1 MGQKDV
7 ISKQI
12 FKRIL
17 VDVATYIFKLQLE
30 SVELIETEQQR
41 IEERRADLVARVV
54 DSEGKAFILHLEI
67 QNQNQKT
74 MPDRMLRYLTDIRL
88 NYPDEDV
95 FQYLLY
101 IGKEALTMPDNI
113 QTAQLNYRYAVI
125 DMHEID
131 YHVFMAQNTPDALV
145 MAILCDFK
153 DSSTKDVVHEIISKL
168 IALSQDDKKML
179 REYIS
184 MLEILASNRNINL
197 DIQQEFEMLQI
208 EIEKLPSFMMGEGKG
223 IEKGINRE
231 REKSKKK
238 FLKIAKQL
246 LMMNIPVEKIIE
258 MTELDKSDIENLKKE
273 D

>member
-1 MGQKDV
+1 MGQKDI
-7 ISKQI
+7 ISKSI

-30 SVELIETEQQR
+30 SVELIET
-41 IEERRADLVARVV
+41 ERRADLVARVV

-101 IGKEALTMPDNI
+101 IGKDALTMRDNI
-113 QTAQLNYRYAVI
+113 ATAQLNYRYPVI
-125 DMHEID
+125 DMHDID

-153 DSSTKDVVHEIISKL
+153 DSNTKAVVHEIICRL
-168 IALSQDDKKML
+168 MELTQDDKKSL
-179 REYIS
+179 REYIR
-184 MLEILASNRNINL
+184 MLEILASNRHFDF
-197 DIQQEFEMLQI
+197 DIQQEFEMLEI
-208 EIEKLPSFMMGEGKG
+208 EIEKLPSFVMGEKKG
-223 IEKGINRE
+223 E
-231 REKSKKK
+231 KKK
-238 FLKIAKQL
+238 ALTIAKQL
-246 LMMNIPVEKIIE
+246 LAINLSIETIIQV
-258 MTELDKSDIENLKKE
+258 TGLSKSDLENLKNGG
-273 D
+273 

>member
-1 MGQKDV
+1 MAQKDV

-17 VDVATYIFKLQLE
+17 VDIATYIFKLQLE

-41 IEERRADLVARVV
+41 IEDRRADLVARVV
-54 DSEGKAFILHLEI
+54 DAEGKAFILHLEI
-67 QNQNQKT
+67 QNQNQKA

-88 NYPDEDV
+88 NYPNEDV

-101 IGKEALTMPDNI
+101 IGKEALTMRDNI
-113 QTAQLNYRYAVI
+113 ATAQLNYRYPVI

-153 DSSTKDVVHEIISKL
+153 DSNTKEVVHEIISRL
-168 IALSQDDKKML
+168 MELTQEDKKSL
-179 REYIS
+179 REYIR
-184 MLEILASNRNINL
+184 MLEILASNRHL
-197 DIQQEFEMLQI
+197 DFDIQEEFEMLEI
-208 EIEKLPSFMMGEGKG
+208 EIEKLPSFVMGQK
-223 IEKGINRE
+223 KE
-231 REKSKKK
+231 REENKKK
-238 FLKIAKQL
+238 FLEIARNFL
-246 LMMNIPVEKIIE
+246 SVNFPIEKIME
-258 MTELDKSDIENLKKE
+258 MTGLSKDELENLKKE

>member
-41 IEERRADLVARVV
+41 VEDRRADLVARVV
-54 DSEGKAFILHLEI
+54 DSAGKAFILHLEI
-67 QNQNQKT
+67 QNQNQKA

-101 IGKEALTMPDNI
+101 IGKDALTMPDAI

-153 DSSTKDVVHEIISKL
+153 DSTTKEVVHEIICRL
-168 IALSQDDKKML
+168 MELTQDDKKSL
-179 REYIS
+179 REYIR
-184 MLEILASNRNINL
+184 MLEILATNRHIDL
-197 DIQQEFEMLQI
+197 DIQEEFKMLEI
-208 EIEKLPSFMMGEGKG
+208 EIEKLPSFVMGK
-223 IEKGINRE
+223 EKG
-231 REKSKKK
+231 EKEGEKKK
-238 FLKIAKQL
+238 ALAIAKQL
-246 LMMNIPVEKIIE
+246 LNINLSIDTILQV
-258 MTELDKSDIENLKKE
+258 TGLSKSDIENLKKE
-273 D
+273 V

>member
-1 MGQKDV
+1 MGQKDI
-7 ISKQI
+7 ISKSI

-30 SVELIETEQQR
+30 SVELLETEQQR

-54 DSEGKAFILHLEI
+54 DSEGKTFILHLEI

-88 NYPDEDV
+88 NYSDEDV

-101 IGKEALTMPDNI
+101 IGKDALTMRDNI
-113 QTAQLNYRYAVI
+113 VTAQLNYRYPVI

-131 YHVFMAQNTPDALV
+131 YRMFMAQNTPDALV

-153 DSSTKDVVHEIISKL
+153 DSNTKVVVHEIICRL
-168 IALSQDDKKML
+168 MELTQDDKKSL
-179 REYIS
+179 REYIR
-184 MLEILASNRNINL
+184 MLEILASNRHFDF
-197 DIQQEFEMLQI
+197 DIQQEFEMLEI
-208 EIEKLPSFMMGEGKG
+208 EIEKLPSFVMGQK
-223 IEKGINRE
+223 KE
-231 REKSKKK
+231 REENKKK
-238 FLKIAKQL
+238 FLEIARNFL
-246 LMMNIPVEKIIE
+246 SVNFPIEKIME
-258 MTELDKSDIENLKKE
+258 MTGLSKDELENLKKE